1 MVIASPRR
9 VYMPEDLT
17 DPEDGRRFELV
28 DDELVERNVS
38 YQSSRISARV
48 QHFISAK
55 VVPAGLGEMLESE
68 IGIRLWPE
76 EPTRTRR
83 PDVAFIA
90 QARAPEGDPGFLYI
104 APDLVVEVV
113 SPGDASSDVVAKA
126 HEWLVGGV
134 RLVWIMHPVAREV
147 HVYRQQGRPEIF
159 GPEDTLTG
167 EDVVPGF
174 AITVSEFFKSSR
186 DV

>member
-1 MVIASPRR
+1 MVIVSPKR
-9 VYMPEDLT
+9 VYMPEDLI

-28 DDELVERNVS
+28 DDELVERNVGF
-38 YQSSRISARV
+38 QSSRISARV

-76 EPTRTRR
+76 EPNRTRR

-90 QARAPEGDPGFLYI
+90 RSRVPEGDPGLLYI

-113 SPGDASSDVVAKA
+113 SPGDASNDVVAKA
-126 HEWLVGGV
+126 HEWLGGGV
-134 RLVWIMHPVAREV
+134 RLVWIVHPVAREV
-147 HVYRQQGRPEIF
+147 HVYRQGGRPEIF
-159 GPEDTLTG
+159 GPGDTLTG

-174 AITVSEFFKSSR
+174 AITVSEFFKSST
-186 DV
+186 DA